1 MAPATH
7 PPTHVT
13 LGNPNKGDR
22 MNPRQLQQMAQQMQ
36 RQMQKIQEE
45 LGEAVVEGTAGG
57 GAITVQM
64 NGHREV
70 KGITISA
77 EVVDPNDVEML
88 QDLLLAAF
96 SDAAKRAQELAEE
109 RMGPLM
115 GGMKGMPGLF

>member
-1 MAPATH
+1 
-7 PPTHVT
+7 
-13 LGNPNKGDR
+13 

-45 LGEAVVEGTAGG
+45 LGEAIVEGTAGG

-64 NGHREV
+64 NGHREI
-70 KGITISA
+70 KGVTISP

-96 SDAAKRAQELAEE
+96 SDATKRAQDLAEE